1 VNRITLCGVEHGAV
15 DGRSAAW
22 GAAGVSGAGG
32 PGPGEVHRVRRRGE
46 ARDADGLEQPSQL
59 MLSAEDVER
68 GYKDVSARYQVRHN
82 DPNGYL
88 LHLAPRIGLT
98 RQIEVRGLATP
109 VQLGDADLAIRQS
122 SGGRLHDFELAFR
135 FVLDPAVRP
144 AATRCRSMSRSRRFE
159 PGLRTSA

>member
-1 VNRITLCGVEHGAV
+1 M
-15 DGRSAAW
+15 GRSMGVVLL
-22 GAAGVSGAGG
+22 GALLACPVLADQARARFTVSA
-32 PGPGEVHRVRRRGE
+32 VVAKRVTLT
-46 ARDADGLEQPSQL
+46 ALEQPSQL

-144 AATRCRSMSRSRRFE
+144 GSYALPIHVAVA
-159 PGLRTSA
+159 PL